1 MINKIINNPKY
12 KSIIVRI
19 ISTTIF
25 IVLFIVICAVFE
37 LVYPK
42 SVMNQ
47 INSLIHQ
54 IVKYGL

>member
-25 IVLFIVICAVFE
+25 IVLFIVICTVFE